1 MRQPA
6 PASSVARVSRVWRAR
21 GDSVKLGDLETRV
34 SREAVPNKHD
44 AKLLM
49 HLTADLKQDNR
60 SDSAGASARSFRN
73 ECVVQNCGHRPQ
85 RSSTRARA

>member
-1 MRQPA
+1 M
-6 PASSVARVSRVWRAR
+6 ARVSRVWRAR

-34 SREAVPNKHD
+34 SREAVPNKQD

-60 SDSAGASARSFRN
+60 FECAGARARSFRN
-73 ECVVQNCGHRPQ
+73 DFVVQNCGHRPQ
-85 RSSTRARA
+85 RSRTRARA

>member
-1 MRQPA
+1 
-6 PASSVARVSRVWRAR
+6 VARVSRVWRAR

-34 SREAVPNKHD
+34 SREAVPNKQD

-60 SDSAGASARSFRN
+60 F
-73 ECVVQNCGHRPQ
+73 
-85 RSSTRARA
+85 